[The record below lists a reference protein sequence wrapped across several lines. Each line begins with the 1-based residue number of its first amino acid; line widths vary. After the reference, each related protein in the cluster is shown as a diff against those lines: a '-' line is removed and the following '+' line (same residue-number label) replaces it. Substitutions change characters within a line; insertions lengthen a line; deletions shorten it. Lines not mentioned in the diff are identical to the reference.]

1 MLSETVDRSK
11 VAALLLIILKEEE
24 GGGGGEGE
32 DDDEKISV
40 EEIDRGGRERNRG
53 GR

>member
-24 GGGGGEGE
+24 GGGGGGE